1 MMMMTMMMTMTMI
14 TMVRRLGGGVAAKK
28 VSLGESGV
36 VWPAAARMQT
46 YVFKHIRIKVRHL
59 AQPIHRQTVVTRLKI
74 WSSVQ
79 ST

>member
-1 MMMMTMMMTMTMI
+1 MIMMTMTMI
-14 TMVRRLGGGVAAKK
+14 TMVRRLRGGVAAKK

-36 VWPAAARMQT
+36 VWHIGQPAATRMQT
-46 YVFKHIRIKVRHL
+46 YVLKQIRIKVRHL